1 MIIVIINMK
10 INKIKNIIW
19 YKSMQIKILKQITN
33 VKKFNNN
40 QVIKIIVIRF
50 VAIRI

>member
-1 MIIVIINMK
+1 
-10 INKIKNIIW
+10 
-19 YKSMQIKILKQITN
+19 MQIKILKQITN